1 MRYWILRLREIR
13 RNEDCAATFLRW
25 EQSIQVE
32 DPTFVLPDRGVPLP
46 EGTIQ
51 TRLTAATGHLRKLQ
65 RTSAEVRIQ
74 TYHQQLATYD
84 EDTNPN
90 TRREF
95 QRKAKIVNN
104 TLLGEASRSLYGNL
118 RQVVKPSE
126 YNPLTKIQV
135 P

>member
-1 MRYWILRLREIR
+1 MDGRLLDTRKDERRGRVHSRQWMSAPQIL
-13 RNEDCAATFLRW
+13 FY
-25 EQSIQVE
+25 
-32 DPTFVLPDRGVPLP
+32 LPDRGVPLP

-51 TRLTAATGHLRKLQ
+51 TRLTAAATGHLRKLQ
-65 RTSAEVRIQ
+65 RTSAEVQIQ

-90 TRREF
+90 TRRES

-104 TLLGEASRSLYGNL
+104 TLLGEASRRLYGNL